1 MRFTLLASI
10 LFSAAISADR
20 QAGDRAQPE
29 RTFDVASIKA
39 NVSGQREIFRPTPS
53 RFVAVNV
60 PLKRII
66 MSAFGLPAYRIVGD
80 PDWVNHERFD
90 IDAVAPADVVL
101 RMTILA
107 DGNVQLLPPLLE
119 TLLRDRFAL
128 RAHYEMRKMP
138 VFELVRARRNRFGPG
153 LRQVDT
159 NCAPPAPDALSPCR
173 IQPGPNRFEAT
184 GMMWSGMLLGTLSAA
199 VSRPVLDKTGLMGQF
214 DVKIEWTTLTTS
226 QPNQAAQLTDSTSVF
241 VAVDEQLG
249 LRLVAAQAPV
259 EVLVIDSID
268 RPTAN

>member
-1 MRFTLLASI
+1 MRFILLTSMLLA
-10 LFSAAISADR
+10 AIGADR
-20 QAGDRAQPE
+20 QAVGRAQPE
-29 RTFDVASIKA
+29 QAFDVASVKA
-39 NVSGQREIFRPTPS
+39 NVSDQQEFFRPTPS

-60 PLKRII
+60 PLKRLI

-138 VFELVRARRNRFGPG
+138 VFELVRARRDRLGPG
-153 LRQVDT
+153 LRPVDT
-159 NCAPPAPDALSPCR
+159 N
-173 IQPGPNRFEAT
+173 
-184 GMMWSGMLLGTLSAA
+184 
-199 VSRPVLDKTGLMGQF
+199 
-214 DVKIEWTTLTTS
+214 
-226 QPNQAAQLTDSTSVF
+226 
-241 VAVDEQLG
+241 
-249 LRLVAAQAPV
+249 
-259 EVLVIDSID
+259 
-268 RPTAN
+268 

>member
-1 MRFTLLASI
+1 MRFILLTSI
-10 LFSAAISADR
+10 LSAAISADR
-20 QAGDRAQPE
+20 QAVGRAQPE
-29 RTFDVASIKA
+29 QAFDVASVKE
-39 NVSGQREIFRPTPS
+39 NVSDQQEFFRPTPS

-90 IDAVAPADVVL
+90 IDAVAPADIVL

-138 VFELVRARRNRFGPG
+138 VFELVRARRDRLGPG
-153 LRQVDT
+153 LRSVDT

-173 IQPGPNRFEAT
+173 MRPGPNHFEAT
-184 GMMWSGMLLGTLSAA
+184 GMMWSGMLLGSLSAA
-199 VSRPVLDKTGLMGQF
+199 VNRPVVDKTGLTGQF
-214 DVKIEWTTLTTS
+214 DVKIAWTTLTTS

-241 VAVDEQLG
+241 VAVEEQLG
-249 LRLVAAQAPV
+249 LRFVAAQAPV

-268 RPTAN
+268 RPRPN